1 MRVTRPLGRFCAC
14 FTILVMATG
23 MIATLHQ
30 RLILSIVSE
39 HEYFR
44 ILFIRKTFLL
54 YFAKIN
60 TFQNFSTSEELI
72 FLSLISI
79 LHYSIKNFFKNIT
92 KKKALQAFF
101 IFQIVYHHHLFIQ
114 WNSTRMSLCWKRLC
128 RNPYFQFAGT
138 SNPTIYITPW

>member
-14 FTILVMATG
+14 FTILVTATG

-60 TFQNFSTSEELI
+60 TKFFNNSEELI
-72 FLSLISI
+72 FPSLISI

-92 KKKALQAFF
+92 KKKALQVFSFF
-101 IFQIVYHHHLFIQ
+101 KLFITIICLFNEIRQ
-114 WNSTRMSLCWKRLC
+114 ECL
-128 RNPYFQFAGT
+128 FAGRDCVAIPI
-138 SNPTIYITPW
+138 SNLQGRVIRRFT

>member
-14 FTILVMATG
+14 FTILVTATG

-39 HEYFR
+39 TSISEFYLSEKPFFC
-44 ILFIRKTFLL
+44 ILQKLTLS
-54 YFAKIN
+54 KI
-60 TFQNFSTSEELI
+60 FQQQEELI

-92 KKKALQAFF
+92 KKKAL
-101 IFQIVYHHHLFIQ
+101 
-114 WNSTRMSLCWKRLC
+114 
-128 RNPYFQFAGT
+128 
-138 SNPTIYITPW
+138 